1 MKKKISFI
9 IIFVILIIVYTIRL
23 LYINNNTLAPELI
36 TYNIGEEV
44 SIENDFFDN
53 SSEKMNGYSLVVKD
67 TNVVS
72 IDDFK
77 SEYSTFKNEMHADY
91 IYLVKVVFK
100 NNDNE
105 FGESAG
111 INLGQ
116 YILQKKSYINFP
128 DKEAF
133 QLINSIDSLMFSLRV
148 NSEKELIIPFDID
161 TNYIDVKKL
170 KSGVPSLVVSLY
182 PHKKIIKLKK

>member
-23 LYINNNTLAPELI
+23 LYINNNTFVPELI

-67 TNVVS
+67 TNVIS

-77 SEYSTFKNEMHADY
+77 SEYSTFENEMHADY

-116 YILQKKSYINFP
+116 YILQKNSYINFP

-148 NSEKELIIPFDID
+148 NSEKELIIPFDMD

-182 PHKKIIKLKK
+182 PHKKIIKLN

>member
-9 IIFVILIIVYTIRL
+9 IVLIILTIIYVIRL
-23 LYINNNTLAPELI
+23 LYINNNTLAPELT

-67 TNVVS
+67 TNIIS

-77 SEYSTFKNEMHADY
+77 SRYSTFKNEMHADY
-91 IYLVKVVFK
+91 ICLVKVIFK

-111 INLGQ
+111 INLEQ
-116 YILQKKSYINFP
+116 YILQEKSYINFP
-128 DKEAF
+128 DREAF

-148 NSEKELIIPFDID
+148 DSEKELIIPFDINN
-161 TNYIDVKKL
+161 NYIDVKKL

-182 PHKKIIKLKK
+182 PHKKIIKLN

>member
-9 IIFVILIIVYTIRL
+9 ILLIILITIYTIRL
-23 LYINNNTLAPELI
+23 LYVNNNTLAPKLI

-53 SSEKMNGYSLVVKD
+53 SSEKMNGYSLIVTD
-67 TNVVS
+67 TNIIS

-77 SEYSTFKNEMHADY
+77 SEYSMFKNDMHADY
-91 IYLVKVVFK
+91 ICLVKVIFK

-111 INLGQ
+111 INLEQ
-116 YILQKKSYINFP
+116 YILQEKSYINFP
-128 DKEAF
+128 DREAF
-133 QLINSIDSLMFSLRV
+133 QLINNINALMFSLRV
-148 NSEKELIIPFDID
+148 NSEKELIIPFDINN
-161 TNYIDVKKL
+161 NYMDVRKL
-170 KSGVPSLVVSLY
+170 KSNVGSLVVSLY
-182 PHKKIIKLKK
+182 PHKKIIKLQ